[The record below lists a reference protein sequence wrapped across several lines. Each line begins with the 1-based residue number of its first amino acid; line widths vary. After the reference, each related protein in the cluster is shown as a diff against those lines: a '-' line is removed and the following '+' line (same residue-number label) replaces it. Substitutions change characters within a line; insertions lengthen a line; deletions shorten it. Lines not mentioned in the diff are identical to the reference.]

1 MINTARANKTNQTY
15 ACTAPYTM
23 KQKHDSLSDMW
34 DEWNVNGEF
43 SDPDGGVVGRMEKY
57 GKKWRSYPQVDV
69 GSTQY
74 SCTARII
81 AMLKLTA
88 EENNWSI
95 HMTIKSMQGMH
106 DACKKSTT
114 LFLREC
120 QDRGF
125 IPKRKSQEAR
135 MITKNDNRQHQP
147 ATTNNDNNRQ

>member
-1 MINTARANKTNQTY
+1 
-15 ACTAPYTM
+15 
-23 KQKHDSLSDMW
+23 
-34 DEWNVNGEF
+34 
-43 SDPDGGVVGRMEKY
+43 MEKY
-57 GKKWRSYPQVDV
+57 GEKWRSYPQVDV

-74 SCTARII
+74 SRTARII

-120 QDRGF
+120 QDRGLSQ
-125 IPKRKSQEAR
+125 RRSQEAR
-135 MITKNDNRQHQP
+135 MMVTKNDNRQRQP
-147 ATTNNDNNRQ
+147 ATTTNNDN